1 MQVGRRLREAR
12 RAAGLSQSALAAS
25 GCTPAYVSRL
35 EAGERVASLQLLR
48 AFAERLGV
56 GVEYLATG
64 REGAVTDE
72 LVEAEVALRLGH
84 LDESERLYEHVLT
97 EAARREERASAE
109 AGLGRVALS
118 RDSVEPAI
126 EHLERALALYG
137 EADFDGANVADALG
151 RAYATCGRL
160 EDAIALF
167 DRWLAA
173 MRERRD
179 DVEIVRFEILL
190 ANALIDAASFG
201 RASELLGDALV
212 RSRECA
218 DPLTRARMFWSQ
230 SRLHAL
236 QKNPKLAARYA
247 RQALEILQAT
257 ELTGYTARAHQLL
270 AYVEL
275 ERGNADEALRLLRD
289 GRELLGD
296 AASPLERMKFQL
308 EEARALVENGELEPA
323 AALAMETLPLL
334 NEVDPQDAG
343 RGYVVLAGVFLELG
357 DLPRARELY
366 ELAVE
371 LLERHGLP
379 YLVDA
384 YRGLADVLKRDG
396 KTDEALEVL
405 EKALTPARF
414 LGRI

>member
-1 MQVGRRLREAR
+1 
-12 RAAGLSQSALAAS
+12 
-25 GCTPAYVSRL
+25 
-35 EAGERVASLQLLR
+35 
-48 AFAERLGV
+48 
-56 GVEYLATG
+56 
-64 REGAVTDE
+64 
-72 LVEAEVALRLGH
+72 
-84 LDESERLYEHVLT
+84 
-97 EAARREERASAE
+97 
-109 AGLGRVALS
+109 
-118 RDSVEPAI
+118 
-126 EHLERALALYG
+126 
-137 EADFDGANVADALG
+137 
-151 RAYATCGRL
+151 
-160 EDAIALF
+160 
-167 DRWLAA
+167 
-173 MRERRD
+173 
-179 DVEIVRFEILL
+179 
-190 ANALIDAASFG
+190 
-201 RASELLGDALV
+201 
-212 RSRECA
+212 
-218 DPLTRARMFWSQ
+218 MFWSQ